1 MLASKGGFIVNP
13 VSYPDCVVIKPASEK
28 RDGGA
33 YTKDEKERPNQK
45 PVKAQLNDER
55 VKTMICIRNW

>member
-1 MLASKGGFIVNP
+1 MNP

-33 YTKDEKERPNQK
+33 YTKDEKEIPNQK